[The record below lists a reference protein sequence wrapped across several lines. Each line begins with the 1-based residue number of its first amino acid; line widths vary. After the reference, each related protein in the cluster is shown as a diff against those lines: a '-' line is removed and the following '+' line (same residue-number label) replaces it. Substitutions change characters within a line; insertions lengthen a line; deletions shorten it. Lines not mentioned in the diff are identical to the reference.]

1 MIAKFG
7 IGDRAGAL
15 ADAEKAVQ
23 IKPNDPE
30 YLQLLGLALYENG
43 KKAEAIKYLQQ
54 AVTLYPQQG
63 NTTEAQRTAATIQ
76 QIQQQ
81 R

>member
-1 MIAKFG
+1 MTE
-7 IGDRAGAL
+7 
-15 ADAEKAVQ
+15 DAVILEEINKQ
-23 IKPNDPE
+23 K
-30 YLQLLGLALYENG
+30 G
-43 KKAEAIKYLQQ
+43 KKAEAIEYLQQ

>member
-1 MIAKFG
+1 MIQNIYSYSASPYTK
-7 IGDRAGAL
+7 R
-15 ADAEKAVQ
+15 V
-23 IKPNDPE
+23 
-30 YLQLLGLALYENG
+30 
-43 KKAEAIKYLQQ
+43 KKAEAIEYLQQ